1 MDNNE
6 NKTRFKLRC
15 VLLELLKSDY
25 QVTDDTI
32 LEKLISLLSVKDEGY
47 KIIDVPLCTA
57 WARSVVSSWHDGKSS
72 AVVVSFA
79 LRLLAIIVEN
89 ENNFRDMQKSDGLVE
104 PGSECIVN
112 TNHGGVFLLLLREV
126 CLTTTKSVSDFSVK
140 CALIKLLSSLLKHS
154 CGRQWIMSSG
164 LWKEVHEMCLS
175 DSSVYVVREARK
187 FLSDLLNGM
196 SQSQDL
202 ELESVLVNIL
212 EPFLS
217 IPTFS
222 DPALSTPRVIASL
235 HLVSEVLDNALLTS
249 DPQTNIISSPV
260 FNIISKPSFAL
271 LSRSLEALKVTKSEE
286 MEELLSK
293 IAAAFYILTTVKD
306 GKKHEPHEI
315 KAVCI
320 QILGVFNVLINKGS
334 VENVLKLCVL
344 CHNYWTYVAKIQR
357 ANEEECPPAKGD
369 EKHYRFEDQLL
380 CLQLAPIF
388 SLIVTAP
395 SENDKELYLYK
406 LSYKICFESQRL
418 VFSFRNMVLTLQR
431 LHHWLAMSAR
441 SVMCLAK
448 RLTRILPMCVGIAQL
463 GSEEYDFIADMTE
476 AFINKLTSV
485 IHHAVHRS
493 AYLFRAAITERGFDE
508 RLALLG
514 VSSIL
519 SLKNTLT
526 RLTPLCVGCTIG
538 DSTPESYFQ
547 IQVSQRLALDVMRSI
562 YAYRDALIKTQ
573 NSALMDRS
581 ALQSVVTLSSL
592 SIRGV
597 HPEVDRDRAVLV
609 FQSFI
614 YVLKHFVLCAESE
627 DKQVGW
633 GGEFRQSHHSTLL
646 VAILDGLA
654 NLVRSHRITWRESV
668 ESLCLLTL
676 AQELLNSPTFSS
688 KVGLVVQAL
697 QLIKLCIENFMPP
710 NLALLTNSLSGTSL
724 DHLGPLIYKR
734 LHDPH
739 WEVRDSSLEVLLTL
753 ATISHTKYPLFQEL
767 ILDNKLTE
775 VVVHLALNDAENYV
789 CASATKCLTAMV
801 CVDRFWNEEL
811 TDKDLVNKMIGI
823 LNGESEGVLRREASL
838 LMSEIFKYRKV
849 PSDVLHKMCVTMA
862 NVVLA
867 DLHWEVKVNALT
879 FWKLMIERQM
889 NDQGM
894 IDGVFPQVTFSKEHR
909 KIINLTP
916 AVIQDRLRRVL
927 TELSLNG
934 CLHVLLEAICKD
946 EDLEVVKRASEIISF
961 LSVVLERHGL
971 LDLKNNL
978 SSTPTS
984 SEASSALG
992 SNAVLSPSNQS
1003 DSLSEST
1010 SSVMSSYYEVEMPV
1024 HVQVENSELNTN
1036 HHNTLNSSDNS
1047 RSPGKSILDLD
1058 PQVMGF
1064 DVLNDDVLDLPSI
1077 SQADLQ
1083 DKVIDS
1089 ILNDRDINLLAKVYL
1104 GTGAEVTGRQGPET
1118 KISKPVRPLVVLS
1131 PEEFLCQLS
1140 ILQVDKIVSERSRW
1154 VKDTGGNLDTLL
1166 DDMLIT
1172 RNLKL
1177 EEDDFNAMDCY

>member
-1 MDNNE
+1 MDNE
-6 NKTRFKLRC
+6 SKTRFKLRC

-32 LEKLISLLSVKDEGY
+32 LEKLISHLSAKDSGY
-47 KIIDVPLCTA
+47 QIIDVPLCTA

-72 AVVVSFA
+72 VVVVSFA

-89 ENNFRDMQKSDGLVE
+89 ESNFRDIQKTDGSAE
-104 PGSECIVN
+104 PGFECIVN
-112 TNHGGVFLLLLREV
+112 TPHGGVFLQLLRDV
-126 CLTTTKSVSDFSVK
+126 CLTTSKSASNFSVK

-196 SQSQDL
+196 SQTQDL
-202 ELESVLVNIL
+202 EVDAVLSCVL

-217 IPTFS
+217 VPSFA
-222 DPALSTPRVIASL
+222 DLSLCTSRVIASL
-235 HLVSEVLDNALLTS
+235 HLLGDILDNALLTS
-249 DPQTNIISSPV
+249 DPETNKISSPV
-260 FNIISKPSFAL
+260 FNIISKPSVGL
-271 LSRSLEALKVTKSEE
+271 LLKSLEALKVTKSEE

-293 IAAAFYILTTVKD
+293 IAVAFYILNTVKD
-306 GKKHEPHEI
+306 GKKHEPIEV
-315 KAVCI
+315 KAICI
-320 QILGVFNVLINKGS
+320 QILGVFNALINKGS

-357 ANEEECPPAKGD
+357 ANEGECPPPPAAGD

-406 LSYKICFESQRL
+406 LAYKICFESQRL
-418 VFSFRNMVLTLQR
+418 VFSFRNMVLQLQR

-448 RLTRILPMCVGIAQL
+448 RLTRILPMCVGISQ
-463 GSEEYDFIADMTE
+463 SEQFDVVADMTE
-476 AFINKLTSV
+476 AFIQKLTSI
-485 IHHAVHRS
+485 IHNHVHRM
-493 AYLFRAAITERGFDE
+493 AYVFRAAISERGFDE

-519 SLKNTLT
+519 SVKNTLT
-526 RLTPLCVGCTIG
+526 
-538 DSTPESYFQ
+538 
-547 IQVSQRLALDVMRSI
+547 
-562 YAYRDALIKTQ
+562 
-573 NSALMDRS
+573 
-581 ALQSVVTLSSL
+581 
-592 SIRGV
+592 
-597 HPEVDRDRAVLV
+597 RDRAVLV

-627 DKQVGW
+627 NKQGGW
-633 GGEFRQSHHSTLL
+633 GGEFRESHHSTLL

-676 AQELLNSPTFSS
+676 AQELLDSPTFSS

-789 CASATKCLTAMV
+789 CASATKCLTAMIR
-801 CVDRFWNEEL
+801 VDRFWNEEL
-811 TDKDLVNKMIGI
+811 SDKDLVNKMIGI

-849 PSDVLHKMCVTMA
+849 PSDVLQKMCLTMA
-862 NVVLA
+862 NVVLS
-867 DLHWEVKVNALT
+867 DLHWEVKVNALI

-916 AVIQDRLRRVL
+916 SVIKDRLRKVL
-927 TELSLNG
+927 AELSQNG
-934 CLHVLLEAICKD
+934 CLHVLVEAIRKD
-946 EDLEVVKRASEIISF
+946 EDLEVVKRASEIISY
-961 LSVVLERHGL
+961 LSVVLEKHGL
-971 LDLKNNL
+971 LDRKNNMSL
-978 SSTPTS
+978 TPTP
-984 SEASSALG
+984 SEASPAL
-992 SNAVLSPSNQS
+992 SLNNVSSPSNQS
-1003 DSLSEST
+1003 DCPST
-1010 SSVMSSYYEVEMPV
+1010 SPSSGMSSFYEVEVPA
-1024 HVQVENSELNTN
+1024 QGTVEQSVSNSSSYNS
-1036 HHNTLNSSDNS
+1036 LNSNNYSKS
-1047 RSPGKSILDLD
+1047 VGKSILDLD

-1064 DVLNDDVLDLPSI
+1064 DVLNDDVLELPGI
-1077 SQADLQ
+1077 SKADIQ

-1118 KISKPVRPLVVLS
+1118 KISKPVRPLVVLN
-1131 PEEFLCQLS
+1131 PEEFLSQLS
-1140 ILQVDKIVSERSRW
+1140 ILEVEKIVSERTRW
-1154 VKDTGGNLDTLL
+1154 VMDTGGNLDTLL

-1172 RNLKL
+1172 RNLSLK
-1177 EEDDFNAMDCY
+1177 EEDDYNAMDCY

>member
-1 MDNNE
+1 MDNE
-6 NKTRFKLRC
+6 SKTRFKLRC

-32 LEKLISLLSVKDEGY
+32 LEKLISHLSAKDSGY
-47 KIIDVPLCTA
+47 QIIDVPLCTA

-72 AVVVSFA
+72 VVVVSFA

-89 ENNFRDMQKSDGLVE
+89 ESNFRDIQKTDGSAE
-104 PGSECIVN
+104 PGFECIVN
-112 TNHGGVFLLLLREV
+112 TPHGGVFLQLLRDV
-126 CLTTTKSVSDFSVK
+126 CLTTSKSASNFSVK

-196 SQSQDL
+196 SQTQDL
-202 ELESVLVNIL
+202 EVDAVLSCVL

-217 IPTFS
+217 VPSFA
-222 DPALSTPRVIASL
+222 DLSLCTSRVIASL
-235 HLVSEVLDNALLTS
+235 HLLGDILDNALLTS
-249 DPQTNIISSPV
+249 DPETNKISSPV
-260 FNIISKPSFAL
+260 FNIISKPSVGL
-271 LSRSLEALKVTKSEE
+271 LLKSLEALKVTKSEE

-293 IAAAFYILTTVKD
+293 IAVAFYILNTVKD
-306 GKKHEPHEI
+306 GKKHEPIEV
-315 KAVCI
+315 KAICI
-320 QILGVFNVLINKGS
+320 QILGVFNALINKGS

-357 ANEEECPPAKGD
+357 ANEGECPPPPAAGD

-380 CLQLAPIF
+380 CLQL
-388 SLIVTAP
+388 
-395 SENDKELYLYK
+395 
-406 LSYKICFESQRL
+406 
-418 VFSFRNMVLTLQR
+418 
-431 LHHWLAMSAR
+431 
-441 SVMCLAK
+441 
-448 RLTRILPMCVGIAQL
+448 
-463 GSEEYDFIADMTE
+463 
-476 AFINKLTSV
+476 
-485 IHHAVHRS
+485 
-493 AYLFRAAITERGFDE
+493 
-508 RLALLG
+508 
-514 VSSIL
+514 
-519 SLKNTLT
+519 
-526 RLTPLCVGCTIG
+526 TPLCVGCTMG
-538 DSTPESYFQ
+538 DSTLESYFQ
-547 IQVSQRLALDVMRSI
+547 IQVSQRITLDVMRSI
-562 YAYRDALIKTQ
+562 YAFRDALIKTQ
-573 NSALMDRS
+573 SSALMDRA
-581 ALQSVVTLSSL
+581 ALQSVVTISSL
-592 SIRGV
+592 SVRGV
-597 HPEVDRDRAVLV
+597 HPETERDRAVLV

-627 DKQVGW
+627 NKQGGW
-633 GGEFRQSHHSTLL
+633 GGEFRESHHSTLL

-676 AQELLNSPTFSS
+676 AQELLDSPTFSS

-789 CASATKCLTAMV
+789 CASATKCLTAMIR
-801 CVDRFWNEEL
+801 VDRFWNEEL
-811 TDKDLVNKMIGI
+811 SDKDLVNKMIGI

-849 PSDVLHKMCVTMA
+849 PSDVLQKMCLTMA
-862 NVVLA
+862 NVVLS
-867 DLHWEVKVNALT
+867 DLHWEVKVNALI

-916 AVIQDRLRRVL
+916 SVIKDRLRKVL
-927 TELSLNG
+927 AELSQNG
-934 CLHVLLEAICKD
+934 CLHVLVEAIRKD
-946 EDLEVVKRASEIISF
+946 EDLEVVKRASEIISY
-961 LSVVLERHGL
+961 LSVVLEKHGL
-971 LDLKNNL
+971 LDRKNNMSL
-978 SSTPTS
+978 TPTP
-984 SEASSALG
+984 SEASPAL
-992 SNAVLSPSNQS
+992 SLNNVSSPSNQS
-1003 DSLSEST
+1003 DCPST
-1010 SSVMSSYYEVEMPV
+1010 SPSSGMSSFYEVEVPA
-1024 HVQVENSELNTN
+1024 QGTVEQSVSNSSSYNS
-1036 HHNTLNSSDNS
+1036 LNSNNYSKS
-1047 RSPGKSILDLD
+1047 VGKSILDLD

-1064 DVLNDDVLDLPSI
+1064 DVLNDDVLELPGI
-1077 SQADLQ
+1077 SKADIQ

-1118 KISKPVRPLVVLS
+1118 KISKPVRPLVVLN
-1131 PEEFLCQLS
+1131 PEEFLSQLS
-1140 ILQVDKIVSERSRW
+1140 ILEVEKIVSERTRW
-1154 VKDTGGNLDTLL
+1154 VMDTGGNLDTLL

-1172 RNLKL
+1172 RNLSLK
-1177 EEDDFNAMDCY
+1177 EEDDYNAMDCY

>member
-1 MDNNE
+1 MDNE
-6 NKTRFKLRC
+6 SKTRFKLRC

-32 LEKLISLLSVKDEGY
+32 LEKLISHLSAKDSGY
-47 KIIDVPLCTA
+47 QIIDVPLCTA

-72 AVVVSFA
+72 VVVVSFA

-89 ENNFRDMQKSDGLVE
+89 ESNFRDIQKTDGSAE
-104 PGSECIVN
+104 PGFECIVN
-112 TNHGGVFLLLLREV
+112 TPHGGVFLQLLRDV
-126 CLTTTKSVSDFSVK
+126 CLTTSKSASNFSVK

-196 SQSQDL
+196 SQTQDL
-202 ELESVLVNIL
+202 ES
-212 EPFLS
+212 
-217 IPTFS
+217 
-222 DPALSTPRVIASL
+222 RVIASL
-235 HLVSEVLDNALLTS
+235 HLLGDILDNALLTS
-249 DPQTNIISSPV
+249 DPETNKISSPV
-260 FNIISKPSFAL
+260 FNIISKPSVGL
-271 LSRSLEALKVTKSEE
+271 LLKSLEALKVTKSEE

-293 IAAAFYILTTVKD
+293 IAVAFYILNTVKD
-306 GKKHEPHEI
+306 GKKHEPIEV
-315 KAVCI
+315 KAICI
-320 QILGVFNVLINKGS
+320 QILGVFNALINKGS

-357 ANEEECPPAKGD
+357 ANEGECPPPPAAGD

-406 LSYKICFESQRL
+406 LAYKICFESQRL
-418 VFSFRNMVLTLQR
+418 VFSFRNMVLQLQR

-448 RLTRILPMCVGIAQL
+448 RLTRILPMCVGISQ
-463 GSEEYDFIADMTE
+463 SEQFDVVADMTE
-476 AFINKLTSV
+476 AFIQKLTSI
-485 IHHAVHRS
+485 IHNHVHRM
-493 AYLFRAAITERGFDE
+493 AYVFRAAISERGFDE

-519 SLKNTLT
+519 SVKNTLT
-526 RLTPLCVGCTIG
+526 RLTPLCVGCTMG
-538 DSTPESYFQ
+538 DSTLESYFQ
-547 IQVSQRLALDVMRSI
+547 IQVSQRITLDVMRSI
-562 YAYRDALIKTQ
+562 YAFRDALIKTQ
-573 NSALMDRS
+573 SSALMDRA
-581 ALQSVVTLSSL
+581 ALQSVVTISSL
-592 SIRGV
+592 SVRGV
-597 HPEVDRDRAVLV
+597 HPETERDRAVLV

-627 DKQVGW
+627 NKQGGW
-633 GGEFRQSHHSTLL
+633 GGEFRESHHSTLL

-676 AQELLNSPTFSS
+676 AQELLDSPTFSS

-789 CASATKCLTAMV
+789 CASATKCLTAMIR
-801 CVDRFWNEEL
+801 VDRFWNEEL
-811 TDKDLVNKMIGI
+811 SDKDLVNKMIGI

-849 PSDVLHKMCVTMA
+849 PSDVLQKMCLTMA
-862 NVVLA
+862 NVVLS
-867 DLHWEVKVNALT
+867 DLHWEVKVNALI

-916 AVIQDRLRRVL
+916 SVIKDRLRKVL
-927 TELSLNG
+927 AELSQNG
-934 CLHVLLEAICKD
+934 CLHVLVEAIRKD
-946 EDLEVVKRASEIISF
+946 EDLEVVKRASEIISY
-961 LSVVLERHGL
+961 LSVVLEKHGL
-971 LDLKNNL
+971 LDRKNNMSL
-978 SSTPTS
+978 TPTP
-984 SEASSALG
+984 SEASPAL
-992 SNAVLSPSNQS
+992 SLNNVSSPSNQS
-1003 DSLSEST
+1003 DCPST
-1010 SSVMSSYYEVEMPV
+1010 SPSSGMSSFYEVEVPA
-1024 HVQVENSELNTN
+1024 QGTVEQSVSNSSSYNS
-1036 HHNTLNSSDNS
+1036 LNSNNYSKS
-1047 RSPGKSILDLD
+1047 VGKSILDLD

-1064 DVLNDDVLDLPSI
+1064 DVLNDDVLELPGI
-1077 SQADLQ
+1077 SKADIQ

-1118 KISKPVRPLVVLS
+1118 KISKPVRPLVVLN
-1131 PEEFLCQLS
+1131 PEEFLSQLS
-1140 ILQVDKIVSERSRW
+1140 ILEVEKIVSERTRW
-1154 VKDTGGNLDTLL
+1154 VMDTGGNLDTLL

-1172 RNLKL
+1172 RNLSLK
-1177 EEDDFNAMDCY
+1177 EEDDYNAMDCY

>member
-1 MDNNE
+1 MDNE
-6 NKTRFKLRC
+6 SKTRFKLRC

-32 LEKLISLLSVKDEGY
+32 LEKLISHLSAKDSGY
-47 KIIDVPLCTA
+47 QIIDVPLCTA

-72 AVVVSFA
+72 VVVVSFA

-89 ENNFRDMQKSDGLVE
+89 ESNFRDIQKTDGSAE
-104 PGSECIVN
+104 PGFECIVN
-112 TNHGGVFLLLLREV
+112 TPHGGVFLQLLRDV
-126 CLTTTKSVSDFSVK
+126 CLTTSKSASNFSVK

-196 SQSQDL
+196 SQTQDL
-202 ELESVLVNIL
+202 EVDAVLSCVL

-217 IPTFS
+217 VPSFA
-222 DPALSTPRVIASL
+222 DLSLCTSRVIASL
-235 HLVSEVLDNALLTS
+235 HLLGDILDNALLTS
-249 DPQTNIISSPV
+249 DPETNKISSPV
-260 FNIISKPSFAL
+260 FNIISKPSVGL
-271 LSRSLEALKVTKSEE
+271 LLKSLEALKVTKSEE

-293 IAAAFYILTTVKD
+293 IAVAFYILNTVKD
-306 GKKHEPHEI
+306 GKKHEPIEV
-315 KAVCI
+315 KAICI
-320 QILGVFNVLINKGS
+320 QILGVFNALINKGS

-357 ANEEECPPAKGD
+357 ANEGECPPPPAAGD

-380 CLQLAPIF
+380 CLQ
-388 SLIVTAP
+388 
-395 SENDKELYLYK
+395 
-406 LSYKICFESQRL
+406 
-418 VFSFRNMVLTLQR
+418 
-431 LHHWLAMSAR
+431 
-441 SVMCLAK
+441 
-448 RLTRILPMCVGIAQL
+448 ILPMCVGISQ
-463 GSEEYDFIADMTE
+463 SEQFDVVADMTE
-476 AFINKLTSV
+476 AFIQKLTSI
-485 IHHAVHRS
+485 IHNHVHRM
-493 AYLFRAAITERGFDE
+493 AYVFRAAISERGFDE

-519 SLKNTLT
+519 SVKNTLT
-526 RLTPLCVGCTIG
+526 RLTPLCVGCTMG
-538 DSTPESYFQ
+538 DSTLESYFQ
-547 IQVSQRLALDVMRSI
+547 IQVSQRITLDVMRSI
-562 YAYRDALIKTQ
+562 YAFRDALIKTQ
-573 NSALMDRS
+573 SSALMDRA
-581 ALQSVVTLSSL
+581 ALQSVVTISSL
-592 SIRGV
+592 SVRGV
-597 HPEVDRDRAVLV
+597 HPETERDRAVLV

-627 DKQVGW
+627 NKQGGW
-633 GGEFRQSHHSTLL
+633 GGEFRESHHSTLL

-676 AQELLNSPTFSS
+676 AQELLDSPTFSS

-789 CASATKCLTAMV
+789 CASATKCLTAMIR
-801 CVDRFWNEEL
+801 VDRFWNEEL
-811 TDKDLVNKMIGI
+811 SDKDLVNKMIGI

-849 PSDVLHKMCVTMA
+849 PSDVLQKMCLTMA
-862 NVVLA
+862 NVVLS
-867 DLHWEVKVNALT
+867 DLHWEVKVNALI

-916 AVIQDRLRRVL
+916 SVIKDRLRKVL
-927 TELSLNG
+927 AELSQNG
-934 CLHVLLEAICKD
+934 CLHVLVEAIRKD
-946 EDLEVVKRASEIISF
+946 EDLEVVKRASEIISY
-961 LSVVLERHGL
+961 LSVVLEKHGL
-971 LDLKNNL
+971 LDRKNNMSL
-978 SSTPTS
+978 TPTP
-984 SEASSALG
+984 SEASPAL
-992 SNAVLSPSNQS
+992 SLNNVSSPSNQS
-1003 DSLSEST
+1003 DCPST
-1010 SSVMSSYYEVEMPV
+1010 SPSSGMSSFYEVEVPA
-1024 HVQVENSELNTN
+1024 QGTVEQSVSNSSSYNS
-1036 HHNTLNSSDNS
+1036 LNSNNYSKS
-1047 RSPGKSILDLD
+1047 VGKSILDLD

-1064 DVLNDDVLDLPSI
+1064 DVLNDDVLELPGI
-1077 SQADLQ
+1077 SKADIQ

-1118 KISKPVRPLVVLS
+1118 KISKPVRPLVVLN
-1131 PEEFLCQLS
+1131 PEEFLSQLS
-1140 ILQVDKIVSERSRW
+1140 ILEVEKIVSERTRW
-1154 VKDTGGNLDTLL
+1154 VMDTGGNLDTLL

-1172 RNLKL
+1172 RNLSLK
-1177 EEDDFNAMDCY
+1177 EEDDYNAMDCY